1 MLGRRL
7 PAALVAVGLGA
18 ALTAGCGARPDVT
31 GLGEGAAGPVS
42 APSQAVRNSAAAQ
55 SVDTAAPDTAPA
67 DTAPSDT
74 AAGAVPAEG
83 SSDFVPAA
91 PASVSGTT
99 APAAAP
105 PATTA
110 ATLPPTTTT
119 RPPPAGAYAGAD
131 PAAVGANELGEVP
144 ILMYHQI
151 VPEPKAVYDRR
162 PEDLRAELER
172 LANEGYVPVTA
183 AEYAKGDFS
192 AVPAGAHPVVL
203 TFDDSTTSQLT
214 LGADGSAAPD
224 TAVAILLEVA
234 AAHPGFRPVA
244 TFYVNV
250 DPFAE
255 SGKTTLPWLVAH
267 GFEIGNHT
275 LKHTNLSNKSSDEV
289 RMALAT
295 LQNIVVTAVPG
306 YTITTMALPQGG
318 KPADM
323 AAAVDGTVG
332 GTTYHFDAVMLAGAE
347 PAKSP
352 FRSNY
357 NPTSVQRIRSQGTDG
372 PEPEWGS
379 TTWLDRL
386 AQHPEFRFTSD
397 GDPNWISF
405 PAAAAGDLAPAY
417 AARAHPY

>member
-1 MLGRRL
+1 L
-7 PAALVAVGLGA
+7 PAALVAAGLGA
-18 ALTAGCGARPDVT
+18 ALAAGCGARPDVT
-31 GLGEGAAGPVS
+31 GLGEAAA
-42 APSQAVRNSAAAQ
+42 APPRAARNQAAAQ
-55 SVDTAAPDTAPA
+55 PADTTPPGTAPA
-67 DTAPSDT
+67 DTAPADTSALAGGGPIDASAPAPSDT
-74 AAGAVPAEG
+74 
-83 SSDFVPAA
+83 SA
-91 PASVSGTT
+91 PASI
-99 APAAAP
+99 APDTPAP
-105 PATTA
+105 TVPA
-110 ATLPPTTTT
+110 PPTTTA
-119 RPPPAGAYAGAD
+119 PPPGAYAGAD
-131 PAAVGANELGEVP
+131 AAAVGANELGEVP

-151 VPEPKAVYDRR
+151 VADPKGVYDRR

-172 LANEGYVPVTA
+172 LASEGYVPITA
-183 AEYAKGDFS
+183 ADYAKGDFR

-214 LGADGSAAPD
+214 LGADGNPAPD
-224 TAVAILLEVA
+224 TAVAILFGVA

-244 TFYVNV
+244 TFYVNK

-275 LKHTNLSNKSSDEV
+275 LNHTNLHNKSSDEV

-295 LQNIVVTAVPG
+295 LQNVVVTAVPG
-306 YTITTMALPQGG
+306 YTITTMALPQGA

-332 GTTYHFDAVMLAGAE
+332 GTTYHFAAVMLAGAE

-352 FRSNY
+352 FRADY
-357 NPTSVQRIRSQGTDG
+357 NPASVQRIRSQGPDG
-372 PEPEWGS
+372 PEPEWAS
-379 TTWLDRL
+379 TAWLDRL
-386 AQHPEFRFTSD
+386 AQHAEVRFTSD